1 MELKDLHELTE
12 DIENILDEAIE
23 LATEQ
28 IAVIKKEFSFKT
40 SRSGGKG
47 GQNVNKVETKV
58 ELSFNIEESK
68 VLNALQKQRLLQ
80 KLQSRITDSGLL
92 KVTEEK
98 HRSQLE
104 NKLEVIEKCI
114 AIINKA
120 LHIPKK
126 RKATK
131 PSKASKQKRIEGKK
145 KRGEVK
151 QNRRKLF

>member
-1 MELKDLHELTE
+1 M
-12 DIENILDEAIE
+12 
-23 LATEQ
+23 LATAQ
-28 IAVIKKEFSFKT
+28 IQLLKKEFHFKT

-58 ELSFNIEESK
+58 ELSFSIVDSK
-68 VLNALQKQRLLQ
+68 VLNESQKERLLL
-80 KLQSRITDSGLL
+80 KLTHRITESGEL

-114 AIINKA
+114 DILNKA

-126 RKATK
+126 RTATK
-131 PSKASKQKRIEGKK
+131 PSKASKQKRIDGKK

>member
-1 MELKDLHELTE
+1 M
-12 DIENILDEAIE
+12 
-23 LATEQ
+23 LATVQ
-28 IAVIKKEFSFKT
+28 IQLIKKEFSFKT

-58 ELSFNIEESK
+58 ELSFNIADSK
-68 VLNALQKQRLLQ
+68 VLNEEQKHRILQ
-80 KLQSRITDSGLL
+80 KLQSRITESGEL

-114 AIINKA
+114 AILNKA
-120 LHIPKK
+120 LYIPKK

>member
-1 MELKDLHELTE
+1 MSKCIQEFCNFRLVIKVQM
-12 DIENILDEAIE
+12 

-28 IAVIKKEFSFKT
+28 IQNIKKEFSYKT

-58 ELSFNIEESK
+58 ELSFNVSASE
-68 VLNALQKQRLLQ
+68 VLNDAQKQILLV
-80 KLQSRITDSGLL
+80 KLSHRITESGEL
-92 KVTEEK
+92 KLTEEK
-98 HRSQLE
+98 YRSQLR
-104 NKLEVIEKCI
+104 NKEEVVKKCI
-114 AIINKA
+114 DIINQA

-131 PSKASKQKRIEGKK
+131 PSKASKKKRVEGKK
-145 KRGEVK
+145 RRSEVK

>member
-1 MELKDLHELTE
+1 MFKRIQEFCNFKLVIKTLM
-12 DIENILDEAIE
+12 
-23 LATEQ
+23 LATAQ
-28 IAVIKKEFSFKT
+28 IALIRKEFSFKT

-58 ELSFNIEESK
+58 ELSFNIADSK
-68 VLNALQKQRLLQ
+68 VLNEEQKERLLQ
-80 KLQSRITDSGLL
+80 KLQSRITESGEL

-104 NKLEVIEKCI
+104 NKLEVIDKCM
-114 AIINKA
+114 AILNKA

>member
-1 MELKDLHELTE
+1 MLATVQ
-12 DIENILDEAIE
+12 IE
-23 LATEQ
+23 LL
-28 IAVIKKEFSFKT
+28 KKEFHFKT

-58 ELSFNIEESK
+58 ELSFNIGDSK
-68 VLNALQKQRLLQ
+68 VLNETQKQRLVL
-80 KLQSRITDSGLL
+80 KLQSRITESGEL

-114 AIINKA
+114 AILNKA

-126 RKATK
+126 RRATK
-131 PSKASKQKRIEGKK
+131 PSKASKQKRIDGKK
-145 KRGEVK
+145 KRGEIK

>member
-1 MELKDLHELTE
+1 M
-12 DIENILDEAIE
+12 
-23 LATEQ
+23 LATVQTEL
-28 IAVIKKEFSFKT
+28 IKKEFNFKT

-58 ELSFNIEESK
+58 ELSFNIGDSK
-68 VLNALQKQRLLQ
+68 VLNEEQKQRLMQ
-80 KLQSRITDSGLL
+80 KLQSRITESGEL

-114 AIINKA
+114 SILNKA
-120 LHIPKK
+120 LYIPKK

>member
-1 MELKDLHELTE
+1 MLAT
-12 DIENILDEAIE
+12 AQIE
-23 LATEQ
+23 LL
-28 IAVIKKEFSFKT
+28 KKEFNFKT

-58 ELSFNIEESK
+58 ELSFKIADSK
-68 VLNALQKQRLLQ
+68 VLNDVQKAILLE
-80 KLQSRITDSGLL
+80 KLASRITEEGEL
-92 KVTEEK
+92 KITEEK

-104 NKLEVIEKCI
+104 NKMEVMEKCFNI
-114 AIINKA
+114 LNKA

-145 KRGEVK
+145 KRGEIK

>member
-1 MELKDLHELTE
+1 MFKRVQDFCNFRLVMNTVMLAKTQ
-12 DIENILDEAIE
+12 IE
-23 LATEQ
+23 LL
-28 IAVIKKEFSFKT
+28 KKEFSFKT

-58 ELSFNIEESK
+58 ELSFHIADSE
-68 VLNALQKQRLLQ
+68 VLNDVQKAILLEKLAFRL
-80 KLQSRITDSGLL
+80 TEAGEL

-104 NKLEVIEKCI
+104 NKMEVMEKCFNI
-114 AIINKA
+114 LNKA

-126 RKATK
+126 RKPTK
-131 PSKASKQKRIEGKK
+131 PSKASKQKRIDGKK
-145 KRGEVK
+145 KRSGIK

>member
-1 MELKDLHELTE
+1 MLKCIQEFCNFRLVIKVHM
-12 DIENILDEAIE
+12 

-28 IAVIKKEFSFKT
+28 VQNIKKEFNYKT

-58 ELSFNIEESK
+58 ELRFNVSASE
-68 VLNALQKQRLLQ
+68 VLNDAQKQILLV
-80 KLQSRITDSGLL
+80 KLSHRITDGGEL
-92 KVTEEK
+92 KLTEEK
-98 HRSQLE
+98 YRSQLR
-104 NKLEVIEKCI
+104 NKEEVVKKCI
-114 AIINKA
+114 EIINQA

-131 PSKASKQKRIEGKK
+131 PSKASKKKRVEGKK
-145 KRGEVK
+145 RRSEVK

>member
-1 MELKDLHELTE
+1 MLKCIQEFCNFRLV
-12 DIENILDEAIE
+12 IKVQM

-28 IAVIKKEFSFKT
+28 IQNIKKEFTYKT

-58 ELSFNIEESK
+58 ELSFNVSASE
-68 VLNALQKQRLLQ
+68 VLNDTQKQILLV
-80 KLQSRITDSGLL
+80 KLSHRITDNGEL
-92 KVTEEK
+92 KLTEEK
-98 HRSQLE
+98 YRSQLR
-104 NKLEVIEKCI
+104 NKEEVIKKCI
-114 AIINKA
+114 DIINQA

-131 PSKASKQKRIEGKK
+131 PSKASKQKRVEGKK
-145 KRGEVK
+145 RRSEVK

>member
-1 MELKDLHELTE
+1 M
-12 DIENILDEAIE
+12 

-28 IAVIKKEFSFKT
+28 IQLIKREFDFKT

-58 ELSFNIEESK
+58 ELSFNVSDSK
-68 VLNALQKQRLLQ
+68 VLNEEQKQR
-80 KLQSRITDSGLL
+80 ILL
-92 KVTEEK
+92 KLAARINENGELKITEEK

-104 NKLEVIEKCI
+104 NKLTVIDKCI
-114 AIINKA
+114 ELLNKS
-120 LHIPKK
+120 LHVAKK

-145 KRGEVK
+145 KRGEIK

>member
-1 MELKDLHELTE
+1 M
-12 DIENILDEAIE
+12 
-23 LATEQ
+23 LATVQ
-28 IAVIKKEFSFKT
+28 IQLIKKEFSFKT

-58 ELSFNIEESK
+58 ELSFNIGDSK
-68 VLNALQKQRLLQ
+68 VLNEEQKQRLLQ
-80 KLQSRITDSGLL
+80 RLQSRIAESGEL

-114 AIINKA
+114 SILNKA
-120 LHIPKK
+120 LYIPKK